1 MHNGIGLQH
10 GKNKKTGAVLVQGG
24 GIAGVQASLDLANSG
39 FKVHLVE
46 SSSAIGGMM
55 AHLDKTF
62 PTGDCATCIV
72 SPKLVECSRNLNIE
86 IHTLSELDTLEG
98 EAGNFTAKV
107 KKSPRYIDEKICNDC
122 GDCTKACPVEVSDRF
137 NRGLGKRKA
146 VQKYNAQAI
155 PNKPA
160 ILKLGHAPCKVTCPA
175 NINVQG
181 YIQLIKK
188 GEYVK
193 AVNLIRERN
202 PLSAICGRV
211 CPAPCE
217 GACTRSSFDSAVA
230 IRQLKRFAS
239 DREMELVKSGKLS
252 LPEEKIPV
260 ADAKKI
266 AVVGAGPAGL
276 TCAAD
281 LADRGFAVTVFE
293 KGERAGGMLIWG
305 IPEYR
310 LPRDILDYEVELI
323 RRKGVNFVYNYRA
336 GKDASISDI
345 KKGYDAVFI
354 SAGAHGGRK
363 LGVEGEDLKGVDS
376 GVEFLRENGTS
387 GSKPH
392 AGENVVVIGGGNV
405 AVDVARTALRL
416 GAKSV
421 ELVSLEKHGEM
432 PAYEDEIKATLD
444 EGIII
449 RNGWGPN
456 RIIGSGSVSAIELK
470 ECTQVFDENRKFKPL
485 YNTKNLTTIK
495 ADQVIVA
502 IGQMVEADLLTNSC
516 IDTEFGCLVADDVT
530 LQTAEHGVFA
540 GGDNVTGPASV
551 IEAVASGK
559 RAAESIERFVNGKD
573 MFTNRFESSIKPVPE
588 DLLPDAS
595 DVVMKER
602 AAAVELPVKDRILNF
617 KEVESAFSIEQAIS
631 EAERCLNCAI
641 CSECNECVSACEKQA
656 VRHDMKE
663 EITGLDVG
671 SVILTPGFKEF
682 DAAGKGEFG
691 YGRYRN
697 VVTSVQFERMLSAA
711 GPFGGHVLRLSDGKE
726 AKRIAFIQCVGSRDS
741 KCGNGY
747 CSSICCMATT
757 KQALVA
763 DEHITGMKA
772 SIFYMDIRAY
782 GKDFDQYYER
792 ARSKDNIE
800 YIKSIPS
807 RAMQMPGSMDIR
819 LRYMDENFQ
828 YTESDFDLLVLAVGM
843 EPESETAE
851 NMKRLGIELNEY
863 GFAGRSRLTP
873 LETSRH
879 GVFIAGSF
887 QEPKDI
893 PETVTQ
899 ASAAAS
905 MSMELL
911 NQVRNTLTFGKT
923 YPAEH
928 DITDEEPRIGVFV
941 CHCGINIA
949 STVDVERVTA
959 AVGGEPGVVIAT
971 HTMYTCSDSSLT
983 NIKKCIKENRLNR
996 VVVASCTPR
1005 THEDLFRD
1013 TLREAGLN
1021 QYLFELANIRDQ
1033 CSWVHNSEPELAT
1046 EKAIQLVKMS
1056 IARSRKLKPLIGESL
1071 VINQSGLVIGGGL
1084 SGMTAALSL
1093 AEQGFKV
1100 SLIEKGAMLGGNLRN
1115 IYSTLEN
1122 EDISTFMSEITSR
1135 IENHKNIQIYLD
1147 SEVAKLNG
1155 HIGKFVA
1162 TVNRKG
1168 AANGRGMELNCGAIV
1183 VATGGEPAVT
1193 ADFLSGKSENIITQL
1208 ELEKR
1213 LHEKSFTGKEKNI
1226 VMIQC
1231 AGSRNSERHYCS
1243 RICCSMAVKNAIRI
1257 KKESPDSNIYVLYR
1271 DIRTYGFRE
1280 KYYLE
1285 ARKAGVVFIRYDEK
1299 NPPAVSGDS
1308 KLAVK
1313 VKSPDIR
1320 DMVEIE
1326 ADNVVLSTGIDAPAG
1341 NRKMS
1346 DMLKLQLN
1354 GDGFFLEAHVKLRPV
1369 DFATEG
1375 IYLCG
1380 LAHSPKMIDENISQA
1395 RAAASRA
1402 ATVLSKTSLEVG
1414 AVVSEVNQDK
1424 CISCMTCVHACPYG
1438 APFANADGKGE
1449 IAAAKCM
1456 GCGICASECPAR
1468 AIQLN
1473 HFETEQFSVMLEN
1486 LLEGLK
1492 LESSAPQTPRRG
1504 A

>member
-1 MHNGIGLQH
+1 MHKEKI
-10 GKNKKTGAVLVQGG
+10 KKTGAVLVEGG

-39 FKVHLVE
+39 FKVHLIE

-72 SPKLVECSRNLNIE
+72 SPKLVECSRNLNVE
-86 IHTLSELDTLEG
+86 IHTLSELETLDG
-98 EAGNFTAKV
+98 EAGNFKARI

-146 VQKYNAQAI
+146 IQKYNAQAI

-181 YIQLIKK
+181 YVQLIKK

-217 GACTRSSFDSAVA
+217 SACTRSNFDSAVA

-239 DREMELVKSGKLS
+239 DQEMMLVKSGKLTM
-252 LPEEKIPV
+252 PDERKISP
-260 ADAKKI
+260 DAKKV

-281 LADRGFAVTVFE
+281 LADKGFAVTVFE
-293 KGERAGGMLIWG
+293 TGSRAGGMLVWG

-323 RRKGVNFVYNYRA
+323 RRKGVEFKFNFRA
-336 GKDASISDI
+336 GKDASISDL
-345 KKGYDAVFI
+345 KDKFDAVFV
-354 SAGAHGGRK
+354 SAGAHGGRR
-363 LGVEGEDLKGVDS
+363 LGIEGEDFKGVDS
-376 GVEFLRENGTS
+376 GVEFLRENGLS
-387 GSKPH
+387 ESKPRV
-392 AGENVVVIGGGNV
+392 GENVVVIGGGNV

-416 GAKSV
+416 GAKRV
-421 ELVSLEKHGEM
+421 ELVSLEEHGEM
-432 PAYEDEIKATLD
+432 PAYEDEIKATIE

-456 RIIGSGSVSAIELK
+456 RITGNGSVSGIELK
-470 ECTQVFDENRKFKPL
+470 KCTQVFDENGKFKPL
-485 YNTKNLTTIK
+485 YDSSKLETIST
-495 ADQVIVA
+495 DQVIVA
-502 IGQMVEADLLTNSC
+502 IGQMVEADLLANSC
-516 IDTEFGCLVADDVT
+516 IDTEFGCLSADSIT
-530 LQTAEHGVFA
+530 LETSEKGVFA

-551 IEAVASGK
+551 IQAVASGK
-559 RAAESIERFVNGKD
+559 RAAESIERFINGKD
-573 MFTNRFESSIKPVPE
+573 MFENRFESSIKPVPE
-588 DLLPDAS
+588 ELLPEAS
-595 DVVMKER
+595 DVVKKER
-602 AAAVELPVKDRILNF
+602 AVAAELSVKERLLNF
-617 KEVESAFSIEQAIS
+617 NEVESAFSIEQALS
-631 EAERCLNCAI
+631 EAERCLNCAL
-641 CSECNECVSACEKQA
+641 CSDCNECVSACDKQA

-663 EITGLDVG
+663 EITELDVG
-671 SVILTPGFKEF
+671 SVILTPGFREF
-682 DAAGKGEFG
+682 DAARKGEFG
-691 YGRYRN
+691 YGRYKN

-741 KCGNGY
+741 KCGNEY

-763 DEHITGMKA
+763 DEHISGMQA

-792 ARSKDNIE
+792 AKGKDNIE
-800 YIKSIPS
+800 YIKGIPS
-807 RAMQMPGSMDIR
+807 RAVQLPGSMDIR
-819 LRYMDENFQ
+819 LRYMDENFK
-828 YTESDFDLLVLAVGM
+828 YVESDFDLLVLAVGM
-843 EPESETAE
+843 EPKHETSAGMARIGV
-851 NMKRLGIELNEY
+851 NLNEY
-863 GFAGRSRLTP
+863 GFAGRNRLAP
-873 LETSRH
+873 LETSRK

-911 NQVRNTLTFGKT
+911 HQVRNTLTEGKT
-923 YPAEH
+923 YPLEH

-949 STVDVERVTA
+949 STVDVEKVTE
-959 AVGGEPGVVIAT
+959 AVSNDPDVVIAT

-983 NIKKCIKENRLNR
+983 NIKKCIAENRLNR

-1033 CSWVHNSEPELAT
+1033 CSWVHNKEPEEAT
-1046 EKAIQLVKMS
+1046 EKAIQLVRMS
-1056 IARSRKLKPLIGESL
+1056 IARSRMLKPLTGESL
-1071 VINQSGLVIGGGL
+1071 AINQNGLVIGGGV
-1084 SGMTAALSL
+1084 SGMTAALSM

-1100 SLIEKGAMLGGNLRN
+1100 FMVEKSSVLGGNFIN
-1115 IYSTLEN
+1115 IHTTLEN
-1122 EDISTFMSEITSR
+1122 DDTDRFLRDLSSKVSTHRNIEIFL
-1135 IENHKNIQIYLD
+1135 N
-1147 SEVAKLNG
+1147 SEVVRLNG
-1155 HIGKFVA
+1155 HKGKFTA
-1162 TVNRKG
+1162 TVNSIG
-1168 AANGRGMELNCGAIV
+1168 ETNGGGRELNCGAIV
-1183 VATGGEPAVT
+1183 VATGGNPAMT
-1193 ADFLSGKSENIITQL
+1193 GDYLYGKSDNVMTQL
-1208 ELEKR
+1208 ELEKK
-1213 LHEKSFTGKEKNI
+1213 LHENTFPVSGMNNKNI

-1231 AGSRNSERHYCS
+1231 AGSRNSDRQYCS
-1243 RICCSMAVKNAIRI
+1243 RVCCSMAVKNALKI
-1257 KKESPDSNIYVLYR
+1257 KKENPDANIYILYR

-1285 ARKAGVVFIRYDEK
+1285 ARKAGVIFIRYDEK
-1299 NPPAVSGDS
+1299 NPPVVSGDV
-1308 KLAVK
+1308 KLNVK
-1313 VKSPDIR
+1313 LKSPDMR

-1326 ADNVVLSTGIDAPAG
+1326 ADNVILSTGIEAPAE
-1341 NRKMS
+1341 NRAMS

-1375 IYLCG
+1375 VYLCG

-1402 ATVLSKTSLEVG
+1402 ATVLSNSFLEVG
-1414 AVVSEVNQDK
+1414 AQVSEVNQDK

-1438 APFANADGKGE
+1438 APFSNADGKGE

-1473 HFETEQFSVMLEN
+1473 HFESKQFNIMLEDLIDN
-1486 LLEGLK
+1486 YI
-1492 LESSAPQTPRRG
+1492 AVHRN
-1504 A
+1504 